1 MMRLHFALA
10 LVVSAATS
18 VAAQQDTAQAREA
31 FARGRA
37 AVQSRRIEEAI
48 PLLELAV
55 ALDGKRYEHH
65 MWLGHAYSRQIARVN
80 FMKKAG
86 LARKAGSEY
95 NTAVALAPTSTDA
108 AEARLEFFLNA
119 PSMVGG
125 GLDKAKAEA
134 ARIATL
140 SKFRGGFA
148 AARVADHQK
157 DLVGAEREYRALV
170 AQYPDS
176 SSPVA
181 TLATFL
187 QNNNRYDDAFAVV
200 DQRLA
205 RVPDDTV
212 GLYQLGRIAA
222 LSGQRLPAGEAAL
235 RRFLAMLAVKDT
247 LSRASGHYR
256 LGMIRERM
264 GDTTAARAEYR
275 KATELNPGYEPAAS
289 ALKKLGGR

>member
-1 MMRLHFALA
+1 MRLYLALA
-10 LVVSAATS
+10 LLVSAAAS
-18 VAAQQDTAQAREA
+18 APAQQDTAQAREV
-31 FARGRA
+31 FARGRSA
-37 AVQSRRIEEAI
+37 LQSRRIEEAV
-48 PLLELAV
+48 PLLERAV
-55 ALDGKRYEHH
+55 ALDGQRYEYH

-80 FMKKAG
+80 FMKKAVLG
-86 LARKAGSEY
+86 RRAGAEY
-95 NTAVALAPTSTDA
+95 NAAVALAPTSTDA
-108 AEARLEFFLNA
+108 AESRLEFFLQA
-119 PSMVGG
+119 PSIVGG

-148 AARVADHQK
+148 AARLAEYQK

-181 TLATFL
+181 ALATFL
-187 QNNNRYDDAFAVV
+187 QNHNRYDDAFAVV

-222 LSGQRLPAGEAAL
+222 VSGQRLSVGETAL
-235 RRFLAMLAVKDT
+235 RRFLAMLGVRDT
-247 LSRASGHYR
+247 LSRANGHYR

-275 KATELNPGYEPAAS
+275 RATELNPAHEPAAS
-289 ALKKLGGR
+289 ALKKLAGR